1 METIN
6 TTCPIN
12 LTEEA
17 LTEFKNIFAEKN
29 LDSEHGL
36 RIGVKGGGCAGFSYM
51 LGFDTLK
58 DGDETYEVAGL
69 KIYMNKAHTL
79 YLAGM
84 EITYENGLNARGF
97 SFNNPNADKTC
108 GCGTSFSA

>member
-1 METIN
+1 MTEVKTD
-6 TTCPIN
+6 CPIS

-17 LTEFKNIFAEKN
+17 LTEFRRIFAEKN
-29 LDSEHGL
+29 LDHQNGL

-58 DGDETYEVAGL
+58 EGDEIYEVEGL

-84 EITYENGLNARGF
+84 EIAYENGLNARGF
-97 SFNNPNADKTC
+97 SFNNPNASETC
-108 GCGTSFSA
+108 GCGQSFSA

>member
-1 METIN
+1 MEVIN
-6 TTCPIN
+6 STCPVS
-12 LTEEA
+12 LTESA
-17 LTEFKNIFAEKN
+17 LTEFKRLFAEKN
-29 LDSEHGL
+29 LDAAHGL
-36 RIGVKGGGCAGFSYM
+36 RIGVKGGGCAGFSYL
-51 LGFDTLK
+51 LGFDTTK
-58 DGDETYEVAGL
+58 EGDEIYEVEGL

-84 EITYENGLNARGF
+84 EIEYKDGLDARGF